1 MARKNAKQK
10 NKRKMWG
17 SGLNPRYFHRSQ
29 LKFYAYLIPMAI
41 MMMIPIVYIFMTAFK
56 PAEELYAFPPRLFV
70 RNPTLDNFVNLFQ
83 VSSDTAVPASRYLVN
98 SLIVT
103 FCVVVLS
110 IILAAATGYVLSK
123 KHFKAR
129 NTLLEINNI
138 ALMFVDVAV
147 AIPRYYII
155 IFLGLKNSFWANVV
169 PLLAMP
175 VGLFLVKQF
184 IDQLPNALV
193 EAAVIDGA
201 NDFQI
206 LFKIIIP
213 LIKPALSTVAIMAFQ
228 TAWTATEA
236 STQYIESSNLKTFAF
251 YISTLSNATGNTVAG
266 QGIAAAGSLLLFLP
280 NLILFIIMQ
289 SQVMNTMTH
298 SGIK

>member
-1 MARKNAKQK
+1 MARNNVKKKTQK
-10 NKRKMWG
+10 KIWG
-17 SGLNPRYFHRSQ
+17 TGINPRYFHRSQ
-29 LKFYAYLIPMAI
+29 IKFYAYLLPIAVVMLF
-41 MMMIPIVYIFMTAFK
+41 PIVYIFMTAFK
-56 PAEELYAFPPRLFV
+56 PTEELYAFPPRLFV

-98 SLIVT
+98 SLIT
-103 FCVVVLS
+103 TLIVVVLS
-110 IILAAATGYVLSK
+110 VILAAATGYVLSK
-123 KHFKAR
+123 KHFRGK
-129 NTLLEINNI
+129 NMLLDINNM
-138 ALMFVDVAV
+138 ALMFVGVAV
-147 AIPRYYII
+147 SIPRYYII
-155 IFLGLKNSFWANVV
+155 IFLGLKNSFWANII

-184 IDQLPNALV
+184 IDQLPDALV
-193 EAAVIDGA
+193 DAAVMDGA

-213 LIKPALSTVAIMAFQ
+213 LVKPALSTVAIMAFQ
-228 TAWTATEA
+228 TAWAATEA
-236 STQYIESSNLKTFAF
+236 STQYIESNNLKTFAF
-251 YISTLSNATGNTVAG
+251 YISTLSNSTGNTVAG

>member
-1 MARKNAKQK
+1 MAGKNTKKK

-17 SGLNPRYFHRSQ
+17 NGINPRYFHRSQ
-29 LKFYAYLIPMAI
+29 LKFYAYLIPIAV
-41 MMMIPIVYIFMTAFK
+41 MMMIPILYIFMTAFK

-98 SLIVT
+98 SLLVTLIV
-103 FCVVVLS
+103 VALS
-110 IILAAATGYVLSK
+110 IIMAAATGYVLSK
-123 KHFKAR
+123 KHFRGR
-129 NTLLEINNI
+129 NMLLEINNL
-138 ALMFVDVAV
+138 ALMFVGVAV

-155 IFLGLKNSFWANVV
+155 IFLGLKNSFWSNVV

-184 IDQLPNALV
+184 IDQLPDALV

-213 LIKPALSTVAIMAFQ
+213 LIRPALSTVAIMAFQ
-228 TAWTATEA
+228 TAWSATEA

>member
-1 MARKNAKQK
+1 MAWKKK
-10 NKRKMWG
+10 KKRKMWG
-17 SGLNPRYFHRSQ
+17 TGINPRYFHQSQ
-29 LKFYAYLIPMAI
+29 MKFYAYLIPMAV
-41 MMMIPIVYIFMTAFK
+41 MMMIPILYIFMTAFK
-56 PAEELYAFPPRLFV
+56 PAEELYAFPPKLFV
-70 RNPTLDNFVNLFQ
+70 RNPTLDNFINLFQ

-103 FCVVVLS
+103 LSVVVLS
-110 IILAAATGYVLSK
+110 IVMAAATGYVLSK
-123 KHFKAR
+123 KRFKGK
-129 NTLLEINNI
+129 NTLLEINNM
-138 ALMFVDVAV
+138 ALMFVGVAV

-184 IDQLPNALV
+184 IDQLPDALV
-193 EAAVIDGA
+193 EAAFIDGA

-206 LFKIIIP
+206 LFKIIMP
-213 LIKPALSTVAIMAFQ
+213 LIRPALATVAIMAFQ

-236 STQYIESSNLKTFAF
+236 STQYIESANLKTFAF
-251 YISTLSNATGNTVAG
+251 YISTLSNATGNTIAG

>member
-1 MARKNAKQK
+1 MAK
-10 NKRKMWG
+10 KRKKAKRNMWG
-17 SGLNPRYFHRSQ
+17 TGINPRYFHWSQ
-29 LKFYAYLIPMAI
+29 LKFYAYLVPIAV
-41 MMMIPIVYIFMTAFK
+41 MMMIPILYIFMTAFK
-56 PAEELYAFPPRLFV
+56 PAEELFAFPPRLFV
-70 RNPTLDNFVNLFQ
+70 RNPTLDNFANLFQ
-83 VSSDTAVPASRYLVN
+83 VSADTAVPASRYLVN
-98 SLIVT
+98 SIIVT
-103 FCVVVLS
+103 LLVVALS
-110 IILAAATGYVLSK
+110 IIMAAATGYVLSK
-123 KHFKAR
+123 KRFKGKH
-129 NTLLEINNI
+129 TLLEINNM
-138 ALMFVDVAV
+138 ALMFVGVAV

-155 IFLGLKNSFWANVV
+155 VFLGLKNSFWANVI

-184 IDQLPNALV
+184 IDQLPDALV

-201 NDFQI
+201 TDRQI
-206 LFKIIIP
+206 LFKIIMP
-213 LIKPALSTVAIMAFQ
+213 LVKPALATVAIMAFQ

-236 STQYIESSNLKTFAF
+236 STQYIESNNLKTFAF
-251 YISTLSNATGNTVAG
+251 YISTLSNTTGNTVAG

>member
-1 MARKNAKQK
+1 MKTGAKTRKQ
-10 NKRKMWG
+10 RKMWG
-17 SGLNPRYFHRSQ
+17 TGINPRYFHRSQ
-29 LKFYAYLIPMAI
+29 LKFYAYLLPMAVV
-41 MMMIPIVYIFMTAFK
+41 MLVPILYIIMTAFK
-56 PAEELYAFPPRLFV
+56 PAEELYAFPPKLFV
-70 RNPTLDNFVNLFQ
+70 RNPTLNNFVNLFQ

-98 SLIVT
+98 SLITTV
-103 FCVVVLS
+103 CVVVLS
-110 IILAAATGYVLSK
+110 FIFSAATGYVLSK
-123 KHFKAR
+123 KHFRGK
-129 NTLLEINNI
+129 NTLLEINNM
-138 ALMFVDVAV
+138 ALMFVGVAV

-155 IFLGLKNSFWANVV
+155 IFLGLKNSFWANVI

-184 IDQLPNALV
+184 IDQLPDALV

-206 LFKIIIP
+206 LFKVIIP

-251 YISTLSNATGNTVAG
+251 YISTLSNVTGNTVAG

-280 NLILFIIMQ
+280 NLILFIFMQ

>member
-1 MARKNAKQK
+1 MAGKKK
-10 NKRKMWG
+10 KKRKIWG
-17 SGLNPRYFHRSQ
+17 TGINPRYFHRSQ
-29 LKFYAYLIPMAI
+29 MKFYAYLIPMAI
-41 MMMIPIVYIFMTAFK
+41 MMMIPILYIFMTAFK

-70 RNPTLDNFVNLFQ
+70 RNPTLDNFINLFQ

-103 FCVVVLS
+103 LSVVVLS
-110 IILAAATGYVLSK
+110 LIMAAATGYVLSK
-123 KHFKAR
+123 KRFKGK
-129 NTLLEINNI
+129 NTLLEINNM
-138 ALMFVDVAV
+138 ALMFVGVAV

-184 IDQLPNALV
+184 IDQLPDALV
-193 EAAVIDGA
+193 EAALIDGA

-206 LFKIIIP
+206 LFKIIMP
-213 LIKPALSTVAIMAFQ
+213 LIKPALATVAIMAFQ

-236 STQYIESSNLKTFAF
+236 STQYIESGNLKTFAF
-251 YISTLSNATGNTVAG
+251 YISTLSNATGNTIAG

>member
-1 MARKNAKQK
+1 
-10 NKRKMWG
+10 MWG

-29 LKFYAYLIPMAI
+29 LKFYAYLIPMAV

-103 FCVVVLS
+103 ICVVAFS

-129 NTLLEINNI
+129 NALLEINNI
-138 ALMFVDVAV
+138 ALMFVGVAV

-184 IDQLPNALV
+184 IDQLPDALV

-251 YISTLSNATGNTVAG
+251 YISTLSNAAGNTVAG